1 MRVLEPIGVTLWV
14 FLFNLMY
21 LLLYL
26 FYIMANFH
34 DISKDFFK
42 KDYTERLILIQEL
55 FKDLQENIIDREVSK
70 MVLLDLLEV
79 FLLQAE
85 EKEDYET
92 AMVINEIKILLEKTN
107 V

>member
-1 MRVLEPIGVTLWV
+1 
-14 FLFNLMY
+14 
-21 LLLYL
+21 
-26 FYIMANFH
+26 MANFH

-70 MVLLDLLEV
+70 MVLLDLLNI

-92 AMVINEIKILLEKTN
+92 AMVINEIKLLLEKTD